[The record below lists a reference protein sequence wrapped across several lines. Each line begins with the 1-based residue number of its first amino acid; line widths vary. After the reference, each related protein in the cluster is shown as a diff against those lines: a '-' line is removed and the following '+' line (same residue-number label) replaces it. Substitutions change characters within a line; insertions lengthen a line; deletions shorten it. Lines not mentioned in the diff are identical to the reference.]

1 MCALRRVADDQAG
14 PAALGILIPPGRRTF
29 LILRPRSLS
38 WDLLLLR
45 APEGTAF
52 REMGREEANA
62 TAHALGRALEKWS
75 LGSGS
80 GAVETVSAPQGQGF
94 LLRAGVEGF
103 HLLACPRRPG
113 QAYQPAV
120 FADADSA
127 RAAADKLAPVLCP
140 PAGVEQELYL
150 NTRNFAR

>member
-14 PAALGILIPPGRRTF
+14 PAALGILVPTGRRTF

-45 APEGTAF
+45 APGGTAF
-52 REMGREEANA
+52 REMGREEATA
-62 TAHALGRALEKWS
+62 AAHAFAQALERWS
-75 LGSGS
+75 LGSAG
-80 GAVETVSAPQGQGF
+80 GAVETVPAPEGQGF

-103 HLLACPRRPG
+103 HLLACSRRPG

-127 RAAADKLAPVLCP
+127 RAAADQLASVLCP
-140 PAGVEQELYL
+140 PAGVEQELYC